1 VSEEPV
7 PDNPGPEFDPGLRD
21 RVSRLMGVLRQLAV
35 AKSRPVRHT
44 RSYEATLWLSET
56 TDLATLHH
64 DARAGEEILRAPRVQ
79 IEPEPALPAA
89 LTGWVDR
96 PRSTDPEVTEP
107 RLRPRGPVAGE
118 PDPVDIADAPEIA
131 ETFADWLERWRPW
144 GERERVRRPRRRV
157 YELLFDLHRMAADRP
172 ESVELVLAAG
182 LLHVPDDVRVH
193 LVTQPVR
200 VDRDPGTGDMVCT
213 LAEGGT
219 IRLEDDEL
227 LAGLELFDPSGT
239 AVLRERLLNTM
250 ISPLDPGLT
259 PFLKEWAD
267 RALQVTA
274 SVSASWQP
282 PTGPENQLTCSPAL
296 IARRRGAF
304 ALRACYESIVR
315 SLSDESTAV
324 PLGLAQLV
332 DAIEPE
338 DRLAWLTRTGGTPS
352 TEIAEDPLFP
362 LPANEEQA
370 QIITRLGQ
378 DSGVVVEGPP
388 GTGKTHTIANLISA
402 LLARGQ
408 RVLVTAEKAQAL
420 RVLGDKLPAPL
431 RELCVSI
438 TDVSAKGSLD
448 LARSVATLAA
458 RKTDFDPVR
467 ADREIADRT
476 ARRDQALVR
485 RDALLAEIRALRES
499 ETREYPEIAPGYA
512 GTLAAIAR
520 KLADAGEEIR
530 WVPEPAAGDPPL
542 STEELSELVRLV
554 GEDLPDRGAQRFPAD
569 LPAALPAESRVR
581 ALAETVAR
589 GEAARSADELMSI
602 LDDLD
607 TERLAGLSPIGQ
619 RLLDAVADLKAVPDN
634 ARWALALVE
643 RLLGG
648 EGLHLFSRATEQL
661 PLVDAAAEHDRRAGF
676 TPVWV
681 HPAVDPGVA
690 AAVFER
696 FSAHLARGH
705 GRRMRKSQE
714 QKDAEQ
720 YANGITVGGVP
731 VTTAPAAATAAS
743 HLRVLEAARIL
754 GAAFAPL
761 GAVLPFDGH
770 RGVLVDAMI
779 HLRGTCDLAIRLLR
793 ARDELAAVLAV
804 LPASVRPRLSG
815 LDQVERV
822 ASTAVAVA
830 ATHAARAAGSE
841 LADAAQRLEDDIPPA
856 QRAPE
861 LLAVLRT
868 LRSADGAGYAEAL
881 ASVDI
886 ARAEQAR
893 QQRRTELT
901 ERLRTGSPGLAK
913 ELKSGVPQRG
923 APQWTEW
930 VPHWAEAWARA
941 CAATWLAERLAPGRE
956 HELERELAATVTD
969 LGLHTGQLAAALA
982 WRGCLSRMTAT
993 QVQAL
998 QAYRSAMANVGKGT
1012 GRYAEKF
1019 RQAARE
1025 AMTVAQHA
1033 VPAWVMPI
1041 QQVLASVPP
1050 RPDSFDVV
1058 IVDEASQADL
1068 TSTFLLWLAPRVIV
1082 VGDDKQ
1088 CTPSEVG
1095 SGTLETVFDRLSTE
1109 LHDVPR
1115 YLRAEFTPRSSIF
1128 SMLRSRF
1135 GNMVRLREHF
1145 RCMPEIITWSSE
1157 MFYTDAPLIPVRQ
1170 FGADRLPPL
1179 RSTFAPGGYLEGS
1192 GPGLVNR
1199 VEADAVADSILACL
1213 ADPAYD
1219 GKTLGVVVLQGQAQ
1233 CEAIMGALADR
1244 ITPEEWSA
1252 RRLRIGT
1259 PPDFQGDE
1267 RDVVWLSMVVTAEH
1281 NFATLTK
1288 REYQQRF
1295 NVAAS
1300 RARDQ
1305 LWLFH
1310 SVASNRLSESD
1321 LRRSLLTYL
1330 TMAGRSAPVEP
1341 MPVGVEAGVRHEA
1354 FDSLFEQRVFLDIAA
1369 RGYHVVPRMEVNG
1382 RRIDLVVTGASGRL
1396 AVECDGDVLDATA
1409 EQRAHDLHR
1418 EQELKR
1424 CGWTFW
1430 RVRQSSYTLDPE
1442 AALGPLWTTLDRH
1455 GILPIQGADENAA
1468 A

>member
-1 VSEEPV
+1 M
-7 PDNPGPEFDPGLRD
+7 PDKPGPEFDPGLRD

-56 TDLATLHH
+56 TELATLHH
-64 DARAGEEILRAPRVQ
+64 DAQAGQEILRAPRVQ
-79 IEPEPALPAA
+79 IEPEPALPTA
-89 LTGWVDR
+89 LVGWVDR

-107 RLRPRGPVAGE
+107 RLRPRGPVTDE
-118 PDPVDIADAPEIA
+118 PDPVDLADAPEIA
-131 ETFADWLERWRPW
+131 DAFADWLERWRPW

-157 YELLFDLHRMAADRP
+157 YELLFDLHRLAADRP
-172 ESVELVLAAG
+172 ESVEIVLAAG

-219 IRLEDDEL
+219 MRLEDDEL
-227 LAGLELFDPSGT
+227 LAGLDLFDPSGT
-239 AVLRERLLNTM
+239 AILRERLLTTM

-274 SVSASWQP
+274 PVSASWQP
-282 PTGPENQLTCSPAL
+282 PSGPENQLTCSPAL
-296 IARRRGAF
+296 VARRRGAF
-304 ALRACYESIVR
+304 ALRGCYESIVR
-315 SLSDESTAV
+315 SLSDEQTPV

-338 DRLAWLTRTGGTPS
+338 DRLAWLARTGGTPS
-352 TEIAEDPLFP
+352 AEIAEDPLFP

-458 RKTDFDPVR
+458 RKTDFDPAR

-476 ARRDQALVR
+476 ARRDQALAR
-485 RDALLAEIRALRES
+485 RDVLLEEIRALRES
-499 ETREYPEIAPGYA
+499 EAHEFPEIAPGYA

-520 KLADAGEEIR
+520 KLASAGEETR
-530 WVPEPAAGDPPL
+530 WVPEPVSGEAPL
-542 STEELSELVRLV
+542 STEELSELVGLA
-554 GEDLPDRGAQRFPAD
+554 GESLPDRGTQRFPSV
-569 LPAALPAESRVR
+569 LPAESRVR
-581 ALAETVAR
+581 VLAETVAR
-589 GEAARSADELMSI
+589 GEAARSADELMST
-602 LDDLD
+602 LDALD
-607 TERLAGLSPIGQ
+607 NERLAGLSPIGQ
-619 RLLDAVADLKAVPDN
+619 RVLDAVADLRAVPDN
-634 ARWALALVE
+634 ARWAPVLVD

-648 EGLHLFSRATEQL
+648 DGLHLFSRATEQL
-661 PLVDAAAEHDRRAGF
+661 PLVDSAAEHDRRAGF

-690 AAVFER
+690 AGVFER
-696 FSAHLARGH
+696 FSAHLARGQ

-714 QKDAEQ
+714 QKEAEQ
-720 YANGITVGGVP
+720 YVNAISVGGVP
-731 VTTAPAAATAAS
+731 VTTAPAAATAAG
-743 HLRVLEAARIL
+743 HLRVLEAARTL

-779 HLRGTCDLAIRLLR
+779 QLRGTCDLAIRLLR
-793 ARDELAAVLAV
+793 ARDELGAALAP
-804 LPASVRPRLSG
+804 LPASVRPRLSN
-815 LDQVERV
+815 LEQVERV
-822 ASTAVAVA
+822 AGAAVAVA
-830 ATHAARAAGSE
+830 QTHTAREAGTE
-841 LADAAQRLEDDIPPA
+841 LAEAAQRLEDEIPPA

-861 LLAVLRT
+861 LLAAVRA
-868 LRSADGAGYAEAL
+868 LRSADAAGYVDAL
-881 ASVDI
+881 AALDV
-886 ARAEQAR
+886 ARTEQAR
-893 QQRRTELT
+893 QQRKAELV
-901 ERLRTGSPGLAK
+901 ERLRAACPGLAK
-913 ELKSGVPQRG
+913 DLGSGD
-923 APQWTEW
+923 PQWTEW
-930 VPHWAEAWARA
+930 VAQWPAAWARA
-941 CAATWLAERLAPGRE
+941 GAATWLAERLAPGRE
-956 HELERELAATVTD
+956 HELERELAAAVTD

-1025 AMTVAQHA
+1025 AMTVAQNA

-1050 RPDSFDVV
+1050 QPDSFDVV

-1095 SGTLETVFDRLSTE
+1095 SGTLETVFDRLGTE

-1170 FGADRLPPL
+1170 FGADRLAPL
-1179 RSTFAPGGYLEGS
+1179 RSTFAPGGYVEGS

-1219 GKTLGVVVLQGQAQ
+1219 DKTLGVVVLQGHAQ

-1310 SVASNRLSESD
+1310 SIASTRLSESD
-1321 LRRSLLTYL
+1321 LRRSLLTYV

-1341 MPVGVEAGVRHEA
+1341 MPTGVAATMRHEA

-1369 RGYHVVPRMEVNG
+1369 RGYHVVPQMEVNG

-1396 AVECDGDVLDATA
+1396 AVECDGDVLDTTA
-1409 EQRAHDLHR
+1409 EQREHDLNR

-1430 RVRQSSYTLDPE
+1430 RVRQSSYALDPD
-1442 AALGPLWTTLDRH
+1442 AALHPLWTSLDQH
-1455 GILPIQGADENAA
+1455 GILPYPHDVRG
-1468 A
+1468 